1 MGPRRITRLAGRDRC
16 NNDLAMSRFAPALVL
31 LALGA
36 CNVGVFGGGSS
47 GDDPPAD
54 DDASDEDNSSCG
66 GAGGA
71 LPAPIC
77 GEGAC
82 SCCGSCDPSRELCF
96 TDDWSISLGYGHC
109 RHPGVGGSMTATI
122 GGTDF
127 AATEVAGIAS
137 GAYLQVSGL
146 SGAPNG
152 ALRQMSI
159 HAPATLGTTDCTAT
173 PVIAMS
179 YAEGET
185 SIRYNAGRSMP
196 RPACSLTLTAIG
208 EIGERIEGTFT
219 VTVLDDA
226 TKATLDITAGAF
238 SVERV
243 PYP

>member
-1 MGPRRITRLAGRDRC
+1 LHR
-16 NNDLAMSRFAPALVL
+16 SRPALVL
-31 LALGA
+31 HVSLRALGALGAVGALGA
-36 CNVGVFGGGSS
+36 CNVGVFGSGSS
-47 GDDPPAD
+47 SDDSPSDDTPSD
-54 DDASDEDNSSCG
+54 DDSSQCG

-71 LPAPIC
+71 LPAPYC
-77 GEGAC
+77 GEGGC

-109 RHPGVGGSMTATI
+109 RSGAVTGSMTATV
-122 GGTDF
+122 GATDF
-127 AATEVAGIAS
+127 AATEVAAIAS
-137 GAYLQVSGL
+137 GAYLQVSGRT
-146 SGAPNG
+146 GATN
-152 ALRQMSI
+152 ATLRQISI
-159 HAPATLGTTDCTAT
+159 HAPATLGTTDCVAT
-173 PVIAMS
+173 PVIAIS

-226 TKATLDITAGAF
+226 TKATFDITAGAF